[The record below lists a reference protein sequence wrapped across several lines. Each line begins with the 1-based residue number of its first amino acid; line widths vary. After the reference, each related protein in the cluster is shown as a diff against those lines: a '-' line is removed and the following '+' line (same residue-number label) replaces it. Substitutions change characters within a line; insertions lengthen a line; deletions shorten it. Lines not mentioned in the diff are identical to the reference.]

1 MRVGVGSWATTSV
14 MTMMMMISAKRTE
27 NILSKSHMD
36 EMGWDGLY

>member
-14 MTMMMMISAKRTE
+14 MTMMMISAKRTE